1 MRLHIIAA
9 GRLKSGPE
17 RELIDRYA
25 ERIRGSGSAIG
36 LGPLQETGIDTRSLT
51 SKSAESAALAD
62 RIPGGAAICLLDE
75 RGKALPSREFAS
87 QIAGWRDE
95 SLRDAVFIIGG
106 ADGLDRSA
114 FPAPRLVLSFGK
126 AVWPHML
133 VRAMLAEQL
142 YRAVSILSGAPY
154 HRD

>member
-1 MRLHIIAA
+1 MRLKIIAA

-17 RELIDRYA
+17 RELVDRYA
-25 ERIRGSGSAIG
+25 ARIGGSGAGIG
-36 LGPLQETGIDTRSLT
+36 LGPLDECEVDTRAFSDKT
-51 SKSAESAALAD
+51 AESTALAAQIPDAAAL
-62 RIPGGAAICLLDE
+62 CLLDE
-75 RGKALPSREFAS
+75 RGKSLSSREFAS
-87 QIAGWRDE
+87 QIAGWRDDGF
-95 SLRDAVFIIGG
+95 RDAAFVIGG
-106 ADGLDRSA
+106 ADGLDRAA
-114 FPAPRLVLSFGK
+114 FGAPRLILSFGK

>member
-1 MRLHIIAA
+1 MLLRIIAA

-25 ERIRGSGSAIG
+25 ERIRGAGPPIG
-36 LGPLQETGIDTRSLT
+36 LGPLQETEIDIRAING
-51 SKSAESAALAD
+51 KAAESAALAAQV
-62 RIPGGAAICLLDE
+62 PQGGALCLMDE
-75 RGKALPSREFAS
+75 RGKGLTSRELADTL
-87 QIAGWRDE
+87 ARWRDDGIRE
-95 SLRDAVFIIGG
+95 AGFVIGG

-114 FPAPRLVLSFGK
+114 FGSPQLTLSFGK

>member
-1 MRLHIIAA
+1 MQLRIIAS

-17 RELIDRYA
+17 RGLIQRYA
-25 ERIRGSGSAIG
+25 GRIRASGSQLA
-36 LGPLQETGIDTRSLT
+36 LGPLLETEIDPKPFKSR
-51 SKSAESAALAD
+51 SAESAALAAQ
-62 RIPGGAAICLLDE
+62 IPDGAAICLLDE
-75 RGKALPSREFAS
+75 RGKALTSRELADTL
-87 QIAGWRDE
+87 ALWRDDG
-95 SLRDAVFIIGG
+95 LREACFVIGG
-106 ADGLDRSA
+106 ADGLATDA
-114 FPAPRLVLSFGK
+114 FGRTDMIMSFGK

>member
-25 ERIRGSGSAIG
+25 DRIRGGGASIG
-36 LGPLQETGIDTRSLT
+36 LGPLQETGIDTRSLSGKT
-51 SKSAESAALAD
+51 AESAALAAQ
-62 RIPGGAAICLLDE
+62 IPGGAALCLLDE
-75 RGKALPSREFAS
+75 RGKSLSSRDLAS
-87 QIAGWRDE
+87 QIAGWRDDG
-95 SLRDAVFIIGG
+95 LRDAAFVIGG
-106 ADGLDRSA
+106 AGGLDRSA
-114 FPAPRLVLSFGK
+114 FQTPRLVLSFGK

-133 VRAMLAEQL
+133 VRAMRAEQL

>member
-1 MRLHIIAA
+1 MLLQVIAS

-17 RELIDRYA
+17 RELIARYA
-25 ERIRGSGSAIG
+25 DRIRGSGASIG
-36 LGPLQETGIDTRSLT
+36 LGPLQENEIDPRALSG
-51 SKSAESAALAD
+51 KSAESAALAAQ
-62 RIPGGAAICLLDE
+62 IPEGAAVCLLDE
-75 RGKALPSREFAS
+75 RGTALSSRELA
-87 QIAGWRDE
+87 QTMARWRDDGYRTA
-95 SLRDAVFIIGG
+95 SFVIGG

-114 FPAPRLVLSFGK
+114 FGSPQLNLSFGK

-142 YRAVSILSGAPY
+142 YRAVSILSGSPY

>member
-1 MRLHIIAA
+1 MRLHIVAA

-17 RELIDRYA
+17 RELVDRYA
-25 ERIRGSGSAIG
+25 DRLRGTGAGIG
-36 LGPLQETGIDTRSLT
+36 LGPLHENGLDTRSLG
-51 SKSAESAALAD
+51 SRAAESAALAAQ
-62 RIPGGAAICLLDE
+62 IPDNAALCLLDE
-75 RGKALPSREFAS
+75 RGRALSSRDLAEQLA
-87 QIAGWRDE
+87 AWRDDG
-95 SLRDAVFIIGG
+95 LRDAAFVIGG

-114 FPAPRLVLSFGK
+114 FAQPRLVLSFGK

>member
-1 MRLHIIAA
+1 MQFRIIAA

-17 RELIDRYA
+17 RELIERYA
-25 ERIRGSGSAIG
+25 ERIRAGGHSIG
-36 LGPLQETGIDTRSLT
+36 LGPLVESEVDNRTLKDNT
-51 SKSAESAALAD
+51 SESAALAD
-62 RIPGGAAICLLDE
+62 QVPRGSALCLMDE
-75 RGKALPSREFAS
+75 RGKALTSRELATTL
-87 QIAGWRDE
+87 ARWRDDGIRE
-95 SLRDAVFIIGG
+95 AAFIIGG
-106 ADGLDRSA
+106 ADGLDKSA
-114 FPAPRLVLSFGK
+114 FRSPDLTLSFGK

>member
-1 MRLHIIAA
+1 MILRIIAS

-17 RELIDRYA
+17 RELVDRYA
-25 ERIRGSGSAIG
+25 DRIRGAGGPVS
-36 LGPLQETGIDTRSLT
+36 LGPLEETGLDNRSFKG
-51 SKSAESAALAD
+51 KSDESAALAAQ
-62 RIPGGAAICLLDE
+62 IQAGAAVCLLDE
-75 RGKALPSREFAS
+75 RGKALGSRELADHL
-87 QIAGWRDE
+87 ARWRDDGIRE
-95 SLRDAVFIIGG
+95 ACFVIGG

-114 FPAPRLVLSFGK
+114 FGSPQLVLSFGK

-142 YRAVSILSGAPY
+142 YRAVSILSGSPY